1 MKKLIENI
9 FELNRYI
16 KISIQLLVDG
26 CLIYVSLLS
35 AWFIRLE
42 QTSFFFTTEIKTT
55 LLILIPLTLFLFYRL
70 SFYKNI
76 VRFIS
81 ISFIKTALIGA
92 IISSIFIY
100 LIAYILDQYLPRSVP
115 LIYLLIFLIRI

>member
-1 MKKLIENI
+1 MKKLVENI

-55 LLILIPLTLFLFYRL
+55 LLILIPLQKYCQ
-70 SFYKNI
+70 
-76 VRFIS
+76 
-81 ISFIKTALIGA
+81 
-92 IISSIFIY
+92 IY
-100 LIAYILDQYLPRSVP
+100 LN
-115 LIYLLIFLIRI
+115 LIY